1 MKRAG
6 LLGVAMLSCLEF
18 VVTAQVNNT
27 EPPPQVN
34 STERPPQV
42 NNTERPPQV
51 NSTERPPNAPSYTPE
66 QLFGRSPRGS
76 STNSDSSRESTPAQ
90 TLPSPP
96 RATTPQ
102 LPAPSPACAPTTN
115 TPPSATDT
123 PPNASAFP
131 GVSASQFPRA
141 GVSADAFERPGVSAD
156 QLRTLIPGNETNT
169 CAKQRDVVLHPDPE
183 RPPRPITSVTDEQ

>member
-1 MKRAG
+1 MTQAG
-6 LLGVAMLSCLEF
+6 LLGVAMLCCLEL
-18 VVTAQVNNT
+18 VVAAQVNNT
-27 EPPPQVN
+27 EPPPK
-34 STERPPQV
+34 T
-42 NNTERPPQV
+42 
-51 NSTERPPNAPSYTPE
+51 PSYTPE
-66 QLFGRSPRGS
+66 QLFGPSPRGT
-76 STNSDSSRESTPAQ
+76 STNPDSSRESTPAQ

-96 RATTPQ
+96 RATAPQ

-115 TPPSATDT
+115 TPP
-123 PPNASAFP
+123 NASSFP

-169 CAKQRDVVLHPDPE
+169 CANKRDVVLHPDPE

>member
-1 MKRAG
+1 MTRAG
-6 LLGVAMLSCLEF
+6 LLGVAMLCCLEF

-27 EPPPQVN
+27 EPPPK
-34 STERPPQV
+34 
-42 NNTERPPQV
+42 
-51 NSTERPPNAPSYTPE
+51 APSYTLE
-66 QLFGRSPRGS
+66 QLLGPSARGS
-76 STNSDSSRESTPAQ
+76 STNSGSSREPTAAQ

-102 LPAPSPACAPTTN
+102 LAAPSPACAPTTN
-115 TPPSATDT
+115 TPPNES
-123 PPNASAFP
+123 SFP

-156 QLRTLIPGNETNT
+156 QLRALIPGNVTNT

-183 RPPRPITSVTDEQ
+183 RPPRPMTSVTDEQ